1 MATKRPSKAAVR
13 RRMKELSTETPAPP
27 LPTAIGEI
35 LAGYTPRSLTTEQWE
50 RCRPFVID
58 TLARSQPEA
67 LEAARQRLVALV
79 QYAGWAMERDYALD
93 RTVLLT
99 ADRIEAFT
107 ATAVASKRTAQ
118 NYRSKLRG
126 IANVANPAGMGPQVS
141 TAIAKRTLR
150 PPYTDRETAAL
161 VRIAKTQPS
170 AKVGRQLRACVGLGL
185 GAGLDSQDLKE
196 LYSRHVVDH
205 GDAGIEVH
213 VPGPRPRRVWVRREY
228 EELVRSGLEGVRPG
242 SLVIGTKTHRKHV
255 ASKVFQAAHL
265 LGDAPAFE
273 QSRMR
278 TTWLATLLQ
287 ARLPLAVIM
296 DAAGLHS
303 ARTLT
308 ELVAL
313 LDRSA
318 HDGREVR

>member
-27 LPTAIGEI
+27 LPAAVEDL
-35 LAGYTPRSLTTEQWE
+35 LAGYTPRSLTAEQWE
-50 RCRPFVID
+50 RCRPFVLD
-58 TLARSQPEA
+58 ALARSRPDA
-67 LEAARQRLVALV
+67 IEAARQRLVALV
-79 QYAGWAMERDYALD
+79 QFAGWAMERDYALD
-93 RTVLLT
+93 RKVLLT

-107 ATAVASKRTAQ
+107 ATAVASKSTAQ

-126 IANVANPAGMGPQVS
+126 IANIVNPVGMGPQVA
-141 TAIAKRTLR
+141 TRIAKRTLKA
-150 PPYTDRETAAL
+150 PYTAREVAAI
-161 VRIAKTQPS
+161 VRIARTQPS
-170 AKVGRQLRACVGLGL
+170 PKVGRQLRACVGLGL
-185 GAGLDSQDLKE
+185 GAGLDSQDLKD
-196 LYSRHVVDH
+196 LRVRQVVDH
-205 GDAGIEVH
+205 GRDGIRIDVT
-213 VPGPRPRRVWVRREY
+213 GPRPRSVWVRADH
-228 EELVRSGLEGVRPG
+228 EELVRSGLEGLKPG
-242 SLVIGTKTHRKHV
+242 SLVIGTKTNRKHV
-255 ASKVFQAAHL
+255 ASKVFEAAHI

-287 ARLPLAVIM
+287 DRLPLAVIM

-308 ELVAL
+308 EIVTY
-313 LDRSA
+313 LDRTG